1 MFQHVHLA
9 GVKQYYY
16 HPWQGCYQAEIH
28 AQIPL
33 ILTVILCFQFS
44 GDAGFLQAH
53 PPMGIA
59 ITALVIINVSFY
71 ILIKLRI
78 FFHNLF
84 QTHFTKKNLTCLV
97 PITTCRLFCKNWV
110 FSFGGIIGQTFK
122 LSCEIVWSKFSA
134 KNDKSGQD
142 LYNRIRLFILSH

>member
-1 MFQHVHLA
+1 MIGISWKQSSVFSLDTGASIAPRHMPTKTASGTKYKRYRIHPHMVWDKSMFQHVHLA

-33 ILTVILCFQFS
+33 ILTLFLCFQFS

-71 ILIKLRI
+71 ILIKFRI
-78 FFHNLF
+78 FFTTYF
-84 QTHFTKKNLTCLV
+84 RFISRKK
-97 PITTCRLFCKNWV
+97 I
-110 FSFGGIIGQTFK
+110 
-122 LSCEIVWSKFSA
+122 
-134 KNDKSGQD
+134 
-142 LYNRIRLFILSH
+142 